1 MTEERG
7 EYIRFLNGEVL
18 VFKHCLKSISP
29 NFLPL
34 LLVLL
39 MIRMYGKVCAGNF
52 HYCLVPTFKSV

>member
-1 MTEERG
+1 MIKERG

-18 VFKHCLKSISP
+18 VLSSFLKSISP

-39 MIRMYGKVCAGNF
+39 MIRMYGKISCRKLSLLFG
-52 HYCLVPTFKSV
+52 PDI